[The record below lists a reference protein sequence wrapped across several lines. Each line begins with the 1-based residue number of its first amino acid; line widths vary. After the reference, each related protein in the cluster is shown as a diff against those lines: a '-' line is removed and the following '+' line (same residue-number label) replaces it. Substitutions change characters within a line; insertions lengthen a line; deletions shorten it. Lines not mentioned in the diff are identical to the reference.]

1 MRLRLEHSAPVK
13 CAVSLSAPA
22 AQLAAL
28 SHHMVEG
35 AQQAIWS
42 GSDAFRLHLTS
53 AVEPLGARRLDGE
66 PEYRVTG
73 KVVAGVPSVSKW
85 SRMMSAT
92 DQVPC
97 APIGRRSANGH
108 DG

>member
-1 MRLRLEHSAPVK
+1 MSHRDRLTILGNSHQQNFSPKPNPGEHERLRRIPMRRPLQHSAAVK

-53 AVEPLGARRLDGE
+53 GVKPL
-66 PEYRVTG
+66 
-73 KVVAGVPSVSKW
+73 
-85 SRMMSAT
+85 
-92 DQVPC
+92 
-97 APIGRRSANGH
+97 
-108 DG
+108 